1 MEGEIWREGESRKD
15 EQKVKGSKEKERTKL
30 SDRENAIQARGDTK
44 KRRKERERTEG
55 KAKRR
60 KREKNMEDADSNE
73 QKRVTE

>member
-44 KRRKERERTEG
+44 KRKERERTE
-55 KAKRR
+55 AKIR
-60 KREKNMEDADSNE
+60 KREKNMEDADCNE